1 MIYSYG
7 FKNYFGFKEGA
18 DVSFLLG
25 NRVPHEISG
34 GRKAAT
40 ILGVKGANGAGKTNL
55 LKALSFIATFCTR
68 SFNTTDDG
76 GIDADPYF
84 DSDQPSEFY
93 VDFQIDSHIYSYELG
108 VTSEIVIYERLY
120 RKGYDSEDSEKKSR
134 KVLVF
139 DRKRNEIIKRISELA
154 SIDVIS
160 LKSNASLISSAYH
173 YKFAE
178 PLSILPNI
186 YFFFMSFTSNVG
198 YTGLNDITTTVE
210 SIHNISEFYYK
221 NEKAFTF
228 VKDIIVKS
236 DLGICDIEIIEGV
249 NDTGKKYYFPMFFH
263 AVGDKRYHLT
273 IYDQSSGTKSLYVK
287 LHLYWRALSWG
298 SVLILDEFDLN
309 CHPFMLPKLLELF
322 ESNESNKLNAQF
334 IFTSHITEVLEKLS
348 KYRTYLVNKENNEC
362 YCYRLDEI
370 GGDILRHGR
379 AISPLYNEGKI
390 GGVPKL

>member
-25 NRVPHEISG
+25 NRVPQEISG

-55 LKALSFIATFCTR
+55 LKALTFISTFCTR
-68 SFNTTDDG
+68 SFNTTDED

-84 DSDQPSEFY
+84 DSDEPSEFY
-93 VDFQIDSHIYSYELG
+93 IDFQIDNNIYTYELG

-120 RKGYDSEDSEKKSR
+120 RKGYVSEDSEKKSR

-139 DRKRNEIIKRISELA
+139 ERNGNEVVKRISELA

-160 LKSNASLISSAYH
+160 LKSNASLISSAFH

-178 PLSILPNI
+178 PLSILPDI
-186 YFFFMSFTSNVG
+186 YFFFITFTSNVG
-198 YTGLNDITTTVE
+198 YTGLNDFTTTIE
-210 SIHNISEFYYK
+210 SIHNISEFYHK
-221 NEKAFTF
+221 NEKAFNF
-228 VKDIIVKS
+228 IKDIIIKS
-236 DLGICDIEIIEGV
+236 DLGICDIEIIEGI
-249 NDTGKKYYFPMFFH
+249 NDTGKKYYFPMFYH
-263 AVGDKRYHLT
+263 TVGDKKYHLT

-287 LHLYWRALSWG
+287 LHLYWRALALG

-322 ESNESNKLNAQF
+322 ESAESNKHGAQF